1 MKLFTPF
8 TLGSTELK
16 NRIVMAPMCMYMAD
30 EDGFAKPFHQVHYAT
45 RAYGGVGF
53 IITEATAVE
62 PRGRISANDLG
73 IWDDAH
79 IEGLQSIVNSVHH
92 ADAKIGIQLAH
103 AGRKCGIRDHKSVS
117 ASPIPFSEQYS
128 TPKELTT
135 QEIKEVIN
143 AFQTAAVRANKAGF
157 DVIELHAAHGYLIN
171 QFISPLTNRR
181 NDEYGGSLKNRIR
194 FLEEVIHA
202 VRQVWNKTLLVRF
215 SAEEYA
221 KGGHSIEDTK
231 EVIRQILPTID
242 GVNVSSGAVVPVS
255 MDVYPLYQIPF
266 AREIHSL
273 PVATI
278 GGGLVTTF
286 SQIEDILSNKD
297 CDLIYLGRE
306 LLRNPYFV
314 LHAAKEAEQS
324 DHITKA
330 YKRGFS

>member
-135 QEIKEVIN
+135 QEIREIIN
-143 AFQTAAVRANKAGF
+143 AFQKAAVRANKAGF